1 MGQEAQQE
9 PTKAEEAEE
18 AVKTRM
24 ERLASFISSRTGA
37 TYPLFRPAP
46 VYSLNPFYWLGA
58 LTVVAFI
65 IQGVTGVIMMLYYTP
80 TPAAAYSSTQAIFT
94 NVYFGGFLET
104 IHLYTAYAMI
114 MLAFVHMMRG
124 YFVSVHKKP
133 RELMWMVG
141 MMMGFVTLGFGFTG
155 YLLPYTVVS
164 VSASDVGVGMVSAL
178 PTPLANLANF
188 LIVGGGGPAGEIL
201 RFYDL
206 HVVVLPA
213 VLLALLGAKMMMLE
227 THGVAEPV
235 TGSLTAKLKKT
246 LPIFPDMT
254 VYLVE
259 LSVIFGVGM
268 LLISALFPIQ
278 LGPQYS
284 ATAAAKI
291 AAQPDWYF
299 LWLYQILKIKFFET
313 AGIPVALT
321 VVSAVF
327 IALILLPFIDRGDN
341 RRLINRP
348 KFVILGSIFSAEL
361 VVLAGWGLMTPGQII
376 PTLTAIEVLGGTA
389 LIVTLVLAGVFAAIR
404 PANTLAGPVSTA
416 APSAPMTGPHHH
428 SYEGKRMGLAMAA
441 LMGFGALGI
450 GIAVDSVVKIIEYGI
465 TTEMLA
471 RLSASA
477 CLMIGVVTCAFLGLR
492 WVGRRMTSGDDHMSN
507 EVGSKLELN

>member
-9 PTKAEEAEE
+9 HKKAEETEE
-18 AVKTRM
+18 AVKSRL
-24 ERLASFISSRTGA
+24 ERLAGFISSRTGA
-37 TYPLFRPAP
+37 TYPLLRPAP
-46 VYSLNPFYWLGA
+46 AYSLSPFYWLGA
-58 LTVVAFI
+58 LAVVAFV

-80 TPAAAYSSTQAIFT
+80 TPAAAYSSTESIFKT
-94 NVYFGGFLET
+94 VYFGQFLET

-114 MLAFVHMMRG
+114 MLAFMHMMRG

-133 RELMWMVG
+133 RELMWMTG
-141 MMMGFVTLGFGFTG
+141 MLMGFVTLGFGFTG

-164 VSASDVGVGMVSAL
+164 VSASDVGIGLVSAL
-178 PTPLANLANF
+178 PAPIANLVNF
-188 LIVGGGGPAGEIL
+188 LVVGTGGTAGEL
-201 RFYDL
+201 LHFYDL

-213 VLLALLGAKMMMLE
+213 VLLALLAAKLMMLE

-235 TGSLTAKLKKT
+235 TGSITEKLKKT

-259 LSVIFGVGM
+259 ISVIFGVGM

-278 LGPQYS
+278 LGPEYT
-284 ATAAAKI
+284 ATAAGKI

-321 VVSAVF
+321 AGSA
-327 IALILLPFIDRGDN
+327 ALVILLLLPFIDRGQS
-341 RRLINRP
+341 RKPIERP
-348 KFVILGSIFSAEL
+348 KFVILGAIFTAEL
-361 VVLAGWGLMTPGQII
+361 VVLAAWGLMTPGQII
-376 PTLTAIEVLGGTA
+376 PTVTAIEVLGGTA
-389 LIVTLVLAGVFAAIR
+389 LIVALAFAGIFAAIR
-404 PANTLAGPVSTA
+404 PTSAMPGPSTSA
-416 APSAPMTGPHHH
+416 SSPAPMTGPRHHA
-428 SYEGKRMGLAMAA
+428 YEGKWMGMGMSA

-450 GIAVDSVVKIIEYGI
+450 GIAVDSVVQIIENGI
-465 TTEMLA
+465 TVDMVA

-477 CLMIGVVTCAFLGLR
+477 CLMIGVLTAAFLGYR
-492 WVGRRMTSGDDHMSN
+492 WVGRRVAESN
-507 EVGSKLELN
+507 AVGASVAGSKLELN